1 MGPDEVHSG
10 VRRELVDVVA
20 KSLSVIFE
28 KSWQSGEVPGGD
40 GTKGNIT
47 FIFKKGKR
55 MTWGATDLTVSL
67 LLGKIMELILLEAVL
82 RHKEGRE
89 VIWEN
94 LHGCPKDNCCLA
106 NLEAFYDGVTWTRV
120 EPLISSISTSVRPL
134 TWHPTTFSS
143 PNWKYVVLMGGLF
156 NGQRTGCRIKSREWR
171 SMAECLDGDQ

>member
-1 MGPDEVHSG
+1 MGTDEVHSG

-94 LHGCPKDNCCLA
+94 LHGFTKGKSFLTS
-106 NLEAFYDGVTWTRV
+106 LVAFYEGVAA
-120 EPLISSISTSVRPL
+120 SMDKVRATDVIYLNFMSPL
-134 TWHPTTFSS
+134 TQCPTTSFS
-143 PNWKYVVLMGGLF
+143 PNWKDMDLMGGLF
-156 NGQRTGCRIKSREWR
+156 NE
-171 SMAECLDGDQ
+171 